1 MSCSYPPRLDVITQ
15 DHILRIIHRQS
26 PHLHLLFAL
35 MDEVGLRLPEAL
47 ALTPEDFAGSMLTV
61 NNSWTGSTLQPVR
74 RPRTIQI
81 STFLSGLVSERIQ
94 TMPISIAQVSMPRFL
109 FADPKTGK
117 PWTRDYLI
125 AHVWRPA
132 LRELDLAPVPLHV
145 LRINAIVRRY
155 RNGESYESLARTAGI
170 GYRGISQEQETSR

>member
-1 MSCSYPPRLDVITQ
+1 MSCSYPSRINVITQ
-15 DHILRIIHRQS
+15 DRILQVIQQQS
-26 PHLHLLFAL
+26 PRHSLLFAL
-35 MDEVGLRLPEAL
+35 MDEVGLRLTEAL
-47 ALTPEDFAGSMLTV
+47 ALTPEDFAGNLLTV
-61 NNSWTGSTLQPVR
+61 NNSWNGSTLQPVH
-74 RPRTIQI
+74 RPRTIQM
-81 STFLSGLVSERIQ
+81 SSFLAGLVSERIQ

-132 LRELDLAPVPLHV
+132 LRELDLVPVPLQV

-155 RNGESYESLARTAGI
+155 RNGESYKSLARMAGI
-170 GYRGISQEQETSR
+170 SYRGIL